1 MPCQRCGARQGDPTR
16 GPSPWKRAVSA
27 GEQIL
32 VCPTCQQ
39 TAGWQA
45 GLDHCPACDSLRLS
59 KTLGVLRCSACGW
72 TGEVATSRVAASS
85 ADERLA
91 ADVRAALDRVL
102 GEGQ

>member
-39 TAGWQA
+39 DAGWHT
-45 GLDHCPACDSLRLS
+45 GLDHCPGCDSLRLS

-72 TGEVATSRVAASS
+72 TGDAAGGGTGVPDP
-85 ADERLA
+85 DERLA
-91 ADVRAALDRVL
+91 AEVRAALDRVL
-102 GEGQ
+102 GEAQ